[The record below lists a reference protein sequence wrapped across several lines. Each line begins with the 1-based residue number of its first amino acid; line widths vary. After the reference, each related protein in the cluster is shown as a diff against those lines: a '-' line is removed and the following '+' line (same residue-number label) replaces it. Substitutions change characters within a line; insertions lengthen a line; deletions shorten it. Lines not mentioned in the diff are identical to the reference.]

1 MNRPLRAAALATAL
15 SLIVH
20 VPADA
25 QSWQRSGSRYSQ
37 SHASADTVGRRPATG
52 LEDAI
57 EFSGWRVPLVRIVNL
72 IDGLGRELQE
82 PGLYELAIRTVDDLA
97 GPRHP
102 FAGYL
107 HVRLSYRYWMAGE
120 TARAFDHAVLGEDIL
135 REHLYLR
142 LRSLSDA
149 ESRRLARL
157 RETALDLILTI
168 AAQQNDGATSG
179 RAWDAFVR
187 SRAIVLDEMASRKRT
202 VDTSSD
208 STLRRLNDALAQT
221 RETLAERSFEPPSQ
235 SGSDR
240 VTLDGLRARRDSLER
255 ELARKSSTFRRDLI
269 RTRAGLDDVLRTLAP
284 DEALVSYAC
293 YLEFPTAERR
303 APHARRWTAE
313 AERLAPR
320 PMVLAFV
327 LRPSQGAPRVVRIA
341 RAEEVDA
348 RVAAWRAALAR
359 QMSAEDDSLANAG
372 LNVSGDSLR
381 KLVWDPV
388 AATVRTA
395 RRVFVVLDGSL
406 QLMSMEA
413 LPLDPLARRYVIED
427 SPVLNYLSA
436 ERDLM
441 RRMEPA
447 TDACHLVAIGVSR
460 FTRPDPAGPRRAER
474 ARPTTPCGDLSTADL
489 PDLPGSEKEVRNISS
504 LWSRTHSSSTAKC
517 ISSLFTGEDATKA
530 NFAIEAPL
538 ASVLHVAT
546 HGFFMQCPLEQP
558 SGRPNRPSRGQ
569 DLAPPPLGMVDPLL
583 LAGLVFTPSAEA
595 GSGRSEVL
603 TAEEV
608 GSLDLS
614 RADIVVLSGCETGAG
629 LVESREG
636 LLGLRRAFSVAGV
649 GSMLV
654 SLWPVQDV
662 STEAFMRGLYADR
675 PGRPMDLAESTH
687 QAELQ
692 LLQELRRL
700 GLGTSPAGWA
710 GFVVVGVPRPRQL

>member
-1 MNRPLRAAALATAL
+1 M
-15 SLIVH
+15 
-20 VPADA
+20 
-25 QSWQRSGSRYSQ
+25 
-37 SHASADTVGRRPATG
+37 
-52 LEDAI
+52 
-57 EFSGWRVPLVRIVNL
+57 
-72 IDGLGRELQE
+72 
-82 PGLYELAIRTVDDLA
+82 
-97 GPRHP
+97 
-102 FAGYL
+102 
-107 HVRLSYRYWMAGE
+107 
-120 TARAFDHAVLGEDIL
+120 
-135 REHLYLR
+135 
-142 LRSLSDA
+142 
-149 ESRRLARL
+149 
-157 RETALDLILTI
+157 
-168 AAQQNDGATSG
+168 
-179 RAWDAFVR
+179 
-187 SRAIVLDEMASRKRT
+187 LDEMASRKRT

-348 RVAAWRAALAR
+348 RVAAWRAALPA

-427 SPVLNYLSA
+427 SSVLNYLSA

-441 RRMEPA
+441 RRMEPGPR
-447 TDACHLVAIGVSR
+447 AIWSRSVSDTSR
-460 FTRPDPAGPRRAER
+460 ARIRQHPAALRVLAPRRPAGISRRRTCPIFPEAREKFATSRACGAARTRRAR
-474 ARPTTPCGDLSTADL
+474 RSASVRCSPARTPRKPTSRSRRRSHRCSTSPRTA
-489 PDLPGSEKEVRNISS
+489 SS
-504 LWSRTHSSSTAKC
+504 CSARSSSHP
-517 ISSLFTGEDATKA
+517 DAPT
-530 NFAIEAPL
+530 
-538 ASVLHVAT
+538 
-546 HGFFMQCPLEQP
+546 
-558 SGRPNRPSRGQ
+558 RPSRGQ
-569 DLAPPPLGMVDPLL
+569 DLAPPPMEWS
-583 LAGLVFTPSAEA
+583 TPCCSPVSFSPRRRGGIARGA
-595 GSGRSEVL
+595 DVL

-687 QAELQ
+687 QGSSCNSSRSFAVWASGTSRRAGRK
-692 LLQELRRL
+692 LRRRR
-700 GLGTSPAGWA
+700 S
-710 GFVVVGVPRPRQL
+710 PRPGQL